1 MIMLYN
7 LVVALKQVEL
17 STRRLE
23 ALTDGIFAFAMT
35 LLIISFDI
43 PTTLKGID
51 AGSFIMSQSDRLF
64 NYFLSFAL
72 LAIFWLVNNQISHHI
87 RKTDTIHLW
96 LNIITLMFVVFIP
109 FSTSLISSNP
119 DRTAG
124 EFFFALNIFLVSIST
139 QLGWVYATQDRR
151 LISEDLEDEHLRR
164 GVRSG
169 WVSPFV
175 SGLAMIM
182 AFVEPKL
189 CSYMYLSI
197 PVILWMP
204 WFR

>member
-1 MIMLYN
+1 MATN
-7 LVVALKQVEL
+7 KAEL

-35 LLIISFDI
+35 LLIISFDV

-51 AGSFIMSQSDRLF
+51 AGSLIMSQSDRLF

-72 LAIFWLVNNQISHHI
+72 LAIFWYVNNQISHHI

-109 FSTSLISSNP
+109 FSTSLISQHP
-119 DRTAG
+119 DSTAG
-124 EFFFALNIFLVSIST
+124 EFFFALNVFLVSLST
-139 QLGWVYATQDRR
+139 QLGWVYAAQDRR
-151 LISEDLEDEHLRR
+151 LICEESEDEYLRR
-164 GVRSG
+164 GVKSG
-169 WVSPFV
+169 WVSPLV

-197 PVILWMP
+197 PVILWLP
-204 WFR
+204 WFK

>member
-1 MIMLYN
+1 MATN
-7 LVVALKQVEL
+7 KAEL

-35 LLIISFDI
+35 LLIISFDV
-43 PTTLKGID
+43 PATLKGID
-51 AGSFIMSQSDRLF
+51 VGSFIMSQSDRLF

-72 LAIFWLVNNQISHHI
+72 LAILWLVNNQISHHI
-87 RKTDTIHLW
+87 KKTDTIHLW
-96 LNIITLMFVVFIP
+96 FNIITLMFVVFIP
-109 FSTSLISSNP
+109 FSTSLISAHP

-139 QLGWVYATQDRR
+139 QLGWVYAAQERR
-151 LISEDLEDEHLRR
+151 LISEDLEEEHLRR

-169 WVSPFV
+169 WVSPLV

-197 PVILWMP
+197 PVILWLP
-204 WFR
+204 WFK

>member
-1 MIMLYN
+1 M
-7 LVVALKQVEL
+7 ALKQGEL
-17 STRRLE
+17 STHRIE

-35 LLIISFDI
+35 LLIISFDV
-43 PTTLKGID
+43 PATLKGID
-51 AGSFIMSQSDRLF
+51 AGNFIVSQSDRLF
-64 NYFLSFAL
+64 NYFLSFVL

-87 RKTDTIHLW
+87 RKTDAIHLW

-109 FSTSLISSNP
+109 FSTSLISANP

-139 QLGWVYATQDRR
+139 QLGWVYATQERR

-169 WVSPFV
+169 WVSPLV

-182 AFVEPKL
+182 AFIEPKL

-197 PVILWMP
+197 PAILWTP